1 MTGILLTKSTTF
13 IIGPVAAIL
22 GYLMD
27 GIYNVLDMLF
37 NVQNVGISIIIFTII
52 IYTLMIPLNYKQQKS
67 QRLSSVM
74 QPEIQAIQKKY
85 KDKKDQ
91 VSMQRM
97 QEETKMV
104 YDKYGTS
111 AAGGCVQLLIQMP
124 ILFGLYQVIRNIPA
138 YVTSIYEAYQPLAE
152 EIMTQD
158 GYQTVMETIGEASPI
173 YIDPDKYDYTQVDTI
188 VDVLYKFQTETWT
201 TLTDTFS
208 SLGSTAASTQAS
220 IEEFNTF
227 LGINISNSPLS
238 TIQDNYKTNLLL
250 AFIALMIPLLA
261 GLSQYISIKLTQSDQ
276 KIDPENPM
284 ASSMNTMTTTMPLLS
299 VFMCFTFA
307 SGLGIYWIAS
317 AVVRT
322 VQQVIMKKYL
332 ARQSL
337 DEIIEK
343 NKEKAAAKREKRGIS
358 AAKLNEMAQTNT
370 RKVDNKGAS
379 QVSSK
384 EKEEMLEKSNQNRS
398 NAKPGSLSARANMVK
413 DYNEGNKK

>member
-37 NVQNVGISIIIFTII
+37 NVQNVGVSIIIFTII
-52 IYTLMIPLNYKQQKS
+52 IYTLMIPLSYKQQKS

-343 NKEKAAAKREKRGIS
+343 NREKAAAKREKRGIS